1 MMKACIQILFLV
13 FAIFF
18 AGDQQASANSE
29 WVKSKEGHSELRLI
43 SQLASLGKDDF
54 EVLVGLEFKLE
65 KGWHIYWKNP
75 GDVGYPPKAK
85 WTLPTNW
92 KASALYFPTPTY
104 FPAPTTSSGPI
115 EATSFGYKDSVI
127 YPAILSGDSLQ
138 GSSLNI
144 GLQVDYLICENIC
157 IPASA
162 QLKLNL
168 PIEAAA
174 KRSVYFQKLENSF
187 QSLPTEDL
195 NIKTQWKNESLLRIQ
210 SELINKNFSE
220 KNIFIFSEN
229 KNSKFWKLKS
239 VAENQIE
246 LEIEPTKQALEIYLK
261 AKNGVARYTSIQNP
275 TPILATESSGFI
287 IALLFALLGGFVLNL
302 MPCVLPIIFLKTNSI
317 LQLREKGKSP
327 KKSLLLTIV
336 GILTS
341 FVILSVSILFLQKLG
356 QQVGWGFQFQNP
368 GFVTFM
374 IFVIF
379 LFSLNLFGVFEIQL
393 PNFLNNKMSESS
405 SPFFEGVFATLLA
418 TPCSAPF
425 LGTGLS
431 FALQQ
436 PPIVLVLFFMVM
448 GLGFASPYIVLAVFP
463 KLILLLPKP
472 GNWMLRM
479 KRILAYS
486 LMATALWL
494 LYVLH
499 QQTISLF
506 PFIVLLSMLIF
517 FISINELKRAFRLVF
532 ITGLFVIIPLSA
544 SHFSRTANNMIKDEY
559 LSFSTVKAQELLQT
573 HPALFVNVTA
583 DWCITCKYNEA
594 TVLNTQWFEERLKS
608 QKVHFI
614 SVDWTQ
620 PNDEIGKFLQENGRA
635 GIPFSMILSKDKKT
649 VLPELLTRGIV
660 EKNLN
665 DFFDSDSQ

>member
-1 MMKACIQILFLV
+1 MKSCIQNLLLV
-13 FAIFF
+13 FAIFCV
-18 AGDQQASANSE
+18 GYEQASANSE

-43 SQLASLGKDDF
+43 SQLASLGQDDF

-85 WTLPTNW
+85 WTLPANW

-127 YPAILSGDSLQ
+127 YPAILNGGSLQ
-138 GSSLNI
+138 DSSLNV
-144 GLQVDYLICENIC
+144 GLKVDYLICENIC

-162 QLKLNL
+162 ELKLSL
-168 PIEAAA
+168 PIEPAA
-174 KRSVYFQKLENSF
+174 KRSVYFQMLENSF

-195 NIKTQWKNESLLRIQ
+195 NIKAEWKSDGLLGIQ
-210 SELINKNFSE
+210 SELIGKNFSE

-239 VAENQIE
+239 KSENQIE
-246 LEIEPTKQALEIYLK
+246 LELEPTKQDLEIYLK
-261 AKNGVARYTSIQNP
+261 AENGSARYTSLKSH
-275 TPILATESSGFI
+275 TPVLAAESAGFL
-287 IALLFALLGGFVLNL
+287 IALLFALLGGFILNL

-317 LQLREKGKSP
+317 LQLRELGKSP
-327 KKSLLLTIV
+327 KKSLLLTIF

-341 FVILSVSILFLQKLG
+341 FVILSVCILFLQKLG

-374 IFVIF
+374 VFVIF

-393 PNFLNNKMSESS
+393 PNFLNRKMSESS

-436 PPIVLVLFFMVM
+436 PPLILILFFIVM

-472 GNWMLRM
+472 GSWMLTM

-494 LYVLH
+494 LYILH
-499 QQTISLF
+499 QQTMKLF
-506 PFIVLLSMLIF
+506 LFIVLSSMLFF
-517 FISINELKRAFRLVF
+517 FIGIRELKFGIRSLLIAAIFVLV
-532 ITGLFVIIPLSA
+532 PLSA
-544 SHFSRTANNMIKDEY
+544 NRFFKVANAEIGEEVF
-559 LSFSTVKAQELLQT
+559 SFSSEQAQELLET
-573 HPALFVNVTA
+573 HPAIFVNVTA

-594 TVLNTQWFEERLKS
+594 TVINTEWFEQRLES
-608 QKVHFI
+608 QKIHFV

-620 PNDEIGKFLQENGRA
+620 PNDEIGKFLKENGRA
-635 GIPFSMILSKDKKT
+635 GIPFSMILSKDKKII
-649 VLPELLTRGIV
+649 LPELLTRGIV

-665 DFFDSDSQ
+665 KFFE